1 MNYLVEL
8 AAALRR
14 LLKPRADRLCPI
26 WKRKSNRKKV
36 VGAGVLGWK
45 KTASRQQSIGSEQT
59 KRCKLDPNTFEIK
72 LKSMKKLSAR
82 LMATRTRTELLPRS
96 THSPPRGMHVMPVQV
111 VPVVLGVYPSSSSE
125 PSVPG
130 YGGLDL
136 PTY

>member
-82 LMATRTRTELLPRS
+82 LMATRTQAITNRKSIS
-96 THSPPRGMHVMPVQV
+96 TIALATTRHACDASASRACC
-111 VPVVLGVYPSSSSE
+111 
-125 PSVPG
+125 
-130 YGGLDL
+130 LDL